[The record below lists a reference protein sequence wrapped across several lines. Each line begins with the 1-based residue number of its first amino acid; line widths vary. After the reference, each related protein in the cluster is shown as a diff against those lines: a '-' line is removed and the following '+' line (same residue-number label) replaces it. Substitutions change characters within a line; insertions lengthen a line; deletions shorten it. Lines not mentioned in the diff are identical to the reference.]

1 MESDMN
7 KRAASVPIL
16 YDRMTPKDVDTII
29 TIERAAYSSPWTRR
43 MFESELWENPF
54 SFAYVAREE
63 EQRRIV
69 GYVLFWVVYDELHL
83 MNVAVEL
90 AWRRRGI
97 GEGLVRFALESGRRR
112 GIRMATLE
120 VRASNLPA
128 QTLYRNLG
136 FYQVGVRRN
145 YYREP
150 REDALL
156 LQCDFG
162 GGGEEE

>member
-1 MESDMN
+1 MN
-7 KRAASVPIL
+7 KRAASVSIL
-16 YDRMTPKDVDTII
+16 IERMTPSDVDTVSA
-29 TIERAAYSSPWTRR
+29 IERSAYTSPWTRR

-54 SFAYVAREE
+54 SFAFVGREE

-69 GYVLFWVVYDELHL
+69 GYVLFWMVYDELHL
-83 MNVAVEL
+83 MNVAVDP

-97 GEGLVRFALESGRRR
+97 GEELVRFAINTGLGR

-120 VRASNLPA
+120 VRTSNLSA
-128 QTLYRNLG
+128 QSLYRKLG

-156 LQCDFG
+156 LQCDFDG
-162 GGGEEE
+162 KLEEQ

>member
-1 MESDMN
+1 MN
-7 KRAASVPIL
+7 KRAASVSL
-16 YDRMTPKDVDTII
+16 LFNRMTPADIDTVLA
-29 TIERAAYSSPWTRR
+29 IERAAYTSPWTRR

-63 EQRRIV
+63 EHRRIV
-69 GYVLFWVVYDELHL
+69 GYVLFWMVYDELHL
-83 MNVAVEL
+83 MNVAVDP

-97 GEGLVRFALESGRRR
+97 GEELVRFSLTAGLAR
-112 GIRMATLE
+112 GIRTATLE

-128 QTLYRNLG
+128 QSLYRKLG
-136 FYQVGVRRN
+136 FYQTGVRRN

-156 LQCDFG
+156 LQCDFAG
-162 GGGEEE
+162 KPDEE

>member
-1 MESDMN
+1 MEWDMN
-7 KRAASVPIL
+7 KRAASVSIAF
-16 YDRMTPKDVDTII
+16 DRMTPADVERVLA
-29 TIERAAYSSPWTRR
+29 IEQAAYTSPWTRR

-69 GYVLFWVVYDELHL
+69 GYVLFWMVYDELHL
-83 MNVAVEL
+83 MNVAVDP
-90 AWRRRGI
+90 AWRKRGI
-97 GEGLVRFALESGRRR
+97 GEELVRFAINTGVGR

-120 VRASNLPA
+120 VRTSNLTA
-128 QTLYRNLG
+128 QSLYRKLG
-136 FYQVGVRRN
+136 FHQVGVRRS

-156 LQCDFG
+156 LQCEFDG
-162 GGGEEE
+162 KPEEG